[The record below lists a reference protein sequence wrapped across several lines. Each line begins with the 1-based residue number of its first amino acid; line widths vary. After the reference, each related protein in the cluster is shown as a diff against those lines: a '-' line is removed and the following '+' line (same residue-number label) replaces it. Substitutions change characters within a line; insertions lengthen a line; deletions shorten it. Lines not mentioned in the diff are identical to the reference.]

1 MSPHCHL
8 PERQLRA
15 PTGPRPSFHPSFCV
29 PSSRSAAAAWRRR
42 APRQRAAAPPRC
54 SRNAPLT
61 LLIAPAEPGPEDLPG
76 ACQLWSGSETAAQT
90 CQRAAC
96 GLPAAA
102 ALRAA
107 GALSRCQRPAI
118 SARTLWLQLAQRPVY
133 SVWVVIGDVRG
144 CQGCWVWRWAG
155 AETWWA
161 VRFEWSTGFGFLTV
175 SAPPPAAF
183 RCQLISQRQSRDHV
197 GPGRTLVCLQRA
209 PGARAVPPPTSPITL
224 YAVYAHLFTARGDL
238 WSTQYVR

>member
-1 MSPHCHL
+1 MRSRGCSL
-8 PERQLRA
+8 L
-15 PTGPRPSFHPSFCV
+15 PRPLDPPRRASVLGC
-29 PSSRSAAAAWRRR
+29 RR
-42 APRQRAAAPPRC
+42 APRRLCLVALATPRSLCSSPQPSLAPRTFRAPASCGQGPKRPPR
-54 SRNAPLT
+54 
-61 LLIAPAEPGPEDLPG
+61 PA
-76 ACQLWSGSETAAQT
+76 S
-90 CQRAAC
+90 

-183 RCQLISQRQSRDHV
+183 RCHLTGQRQSRDHV
-197 GPGRTLVCLQRA
+197 GPGRTLVCFQRA
-209 PGARAVPPPTSPITL
+209 PGARAVPSQSRLLGLIVH
-224 YAVYAHLFTARGDL
+224 Y
-238 WSTQYVR
+238 

>member
-1 MSPHCHL
+1 MSPDCLL
-8 PERQLRA
+8 PERQIRA

-61 LLIAPAEPGPEDLPG
+61 LLIAPAEPGPEGLPG

-107 GALSRCQRPAI
+107 GALSRCQRPAP
-118 SARTLWLQLAQRPVY
+118 SARALWLQLAQRPVY
-133 SVWVVIGDVRG
+133 SVWMVFGDVRG
-144 CQGCWVWRWAG
+144 CWGCCVWRWAG
-155 AETWWA
+155 AETCWA
-161 VRFEWSTGFGFLTV
+161 VRFEWSTGFEFLTV

-183 RCQLISQRQSRDHV
+183 RCQLTSQRQSRDHV

-209 PGARAVPPPTSPITL
+209 PGARAVPSQSRLLGLIVH
-224 YAVYAHLFTARGDL
+224 Y
-238 WSTQYVR
+238 

>member
-1 MSPHCHL
+1 MAAAG
-8 PERQLRA
+8 RRA
-15 PTGPRPSFHPSFCV
+15 ASVSLLSQRPAHSAHRPS
-29 PSSRSAAAAWRRR
+29 RAW
-42 APRQRAAAPPRC
+42 
-54 SRNAPLT
+54 
-61 LLIAPAEPGPEDLPG
+61 PEGLPG

-90 CQRAAC
+90 CQRAAS

-197 GPGRTLVCLQRA
+197 GPGRTLVYLQRA

-224 YAVYAHLFTARGDL
+224 YAVYAHLLTARGAGLAPGRVGQAIRDHAFGG
-238 WSTQYVR
+238 S

>member
-1 MSPHCHL
+1 M
-8 PERQLRA
+8 
-15 PTGPRPSFHPSFCV
+15 
-29 PSSRSAAAAWRRR
+29 PSSRSASAARRQR
-42 APRQRAAAPPRC
+42 APRQRAAVPPRC

-183 RCQLISQRQSRDHV
+183 RCQLTSQRQSRDHV

-209 PGARAVPPPTSPITL
+209 PGARAVPSQSRLLGLIVH
-224 YAVYAHLFTARGDL
+224 Y
-238 WSTQYVR
+238 